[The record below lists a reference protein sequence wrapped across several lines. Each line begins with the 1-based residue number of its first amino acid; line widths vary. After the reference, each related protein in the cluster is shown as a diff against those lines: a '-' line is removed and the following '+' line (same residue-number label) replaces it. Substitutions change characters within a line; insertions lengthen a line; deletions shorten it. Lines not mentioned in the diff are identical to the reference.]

1 MLTNGISQY
10 HQRRYSNKDV
20 RWVPGDDENK
30 YIHNMKTHR
39 DLMAYSGWD
48 GERADFT
55 YKFNSHGFR
64 AEEFSDEPSVMFLG
78 CSMTMGVG
86 IELEHTWA
94 FKVAQDLGLKNH
106 NLASGGS
113 SNDACY
119 RLFAHWHR
127 IHKPK
132 IVIHYSPP
140 PERMEVFDDR
150 GTINNLL
157 PSVVDNVEK
166 NKLYK
171 IWISNEINSAMNEQK
186 NRHAIELFC
195 MREGIRYHW
204 LGHHQMFPTDHGF
217 EYDKK
222 SFGRDLLHPGAYWH
236 RNMHKRIMSEL
247 NLGA

>member
-1 MLTNGISQY
+1 MVTNGISQY
-10 HQRRYSNKDV
+10 HQRKYSGKDV

-30 YIHNMKTHR
+30 YKHNMSTRR
-39 DLMAYSGWD
+39 DLMELNGWT
-48 GERADFT
+48 GARADFT
-55 YKFNSHGFR
+55 YRFNSHGFR

-94 FKVAQDLGLKNH
+94 YKVAQDLGLKNH
-106 NLASGGS
+106 NLATGGS

-132 IVIHYSPP
+132 IVVHFSPP
-140 PERMEVFDDR
+140 PERLEVFDAHGR
-150 GTINNLL
+150 INNML
-157 PSVVDNVEK
+157 PSVVDHVEK
-166 NKLYK
+166 NEFYK
-171 IWISNEINSAMNEQK
+171 IWISHQTNSAMNEQK
-186 NRHAIELFC
+186 NRHAIESFC

-204 LGHHQMFPTDHGF
+204 MEHHQMFPTDHGF

-236 RNMHKRIMSEL
+236 RNMHKRIMTEL
-247 NLGA
+247 DSL